1 MKQNIEL
8 KRKCMAIDESL
19 ASYSLTVYELST
31 GIYLFLFMYSL
42 IYLFIYLFL
51 FLLINC
57 FAQAL
62 VPAYM
67 YLLYINII

>member
-19 ASYSLTVYELST
+19 ASYSLT